1 VLGQTHQPNLAI
13 LGVCEALCGKEE
25 RKSFKIN
32 NMRVCEVD
40 QDIRFDV
47 FVDVYGDLRHGLS
60 RGRTRREASAPRIAV
75 VSAHDLLLGRIEGAA
90 DTMSVLSLLCSRV
103 VPKGANPPPI
113 GAKVASSPHIEERL

>member
-40 QDIRFDV
+40 QDIRLGV
-47 FVDVYGDLRHGLS
+47 FLVVYGDLGNGLNS
-60 RGRTRREASAPRIAV
+60 
-75 VSAHDLLLGRIEGAA
+75 
-90 DTMSVLSLLCSRV
+90 
-103 VPKGANPPPI
+103 
-113 GAKVASSPHIEERL
+113 